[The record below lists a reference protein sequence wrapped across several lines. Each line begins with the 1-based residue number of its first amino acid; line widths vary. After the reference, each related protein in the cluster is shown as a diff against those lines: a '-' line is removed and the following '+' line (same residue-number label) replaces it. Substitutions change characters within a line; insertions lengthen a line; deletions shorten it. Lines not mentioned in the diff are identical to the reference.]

1 MFLAPFISEDE
12 PFYNFAKFCLMLRLF
27 RFEKYSQA
35 FTTFDDVIR
44 ENLDILTVTGFSAFL
59 VWVLFSSILY
69 LTERDSADDEMAGKL
84 WLYEVMN
91 ERILLSYSPIPSP
104 IIKNY

>member
-1 MFLAPFISEDE
+1 
-12 PFYNFAKFCLMLRLF
+12 MLRLF

-69 LTERDSADDEMAGKL
+69 LMERDSADDEMAGKL

-91 ERILLSYSPIPSP
+91 ERLLLCHTHLFLPH
-104 IIKNY
+104 